1 MKRNKNGFTLVEL
14 LAVIVILAVIILI
27 ATNNV
32 GEAMTKARKNALA
45 IEGNSAVKGAKEAY
59 QIAILEGDI
68 TTGAACFSLS
78 YLYNKGYF
86 DKGSGTGE
94 GNDNYTGSVLVQ
106 PDAGKA
112 TYTYKFWL
120 SNGSYVFNGVSYGS
134 NGTSATEGTTASPN
148 CGGNFQTSGT
158 SKLFSN

>member
-14 LAVIVILAVIILI
+14 LAVIVILAVIVLV

-45 IEGNSAVKGAKEAY
+45 IEGNNAVKGAKEAY
-59 QIAILEGDI
+59 QIAILDGDI
-68 TTGAACFSLS
+68 TTGTACFSLS

-86 DKGSGTGE
+86 DKGSGTGS
-94 GNDNYTGSVLVQ
+94 GGDNYTGSVLVQ
-106 PDAGKA
+106 PDSGKA
-112 TYTYKFWL
+112 TYTYKFWI

-134 NGTSATEGTTASPN
+134 NGTSATEGTSASIN
-148 CGGNFQTSGT
+148 CGGTLTPSGT
-158 SKLFSN
+158 VKIFS